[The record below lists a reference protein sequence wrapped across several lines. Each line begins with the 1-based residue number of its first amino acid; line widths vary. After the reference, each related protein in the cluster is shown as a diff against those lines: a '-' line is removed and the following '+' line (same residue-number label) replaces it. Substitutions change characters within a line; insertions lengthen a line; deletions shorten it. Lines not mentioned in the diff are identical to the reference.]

1 MSQSSEMRKAI
12 DKHVIP
18 HLTAN
23 SFVGDYPHY
32 KKVYDD
38 RIELLT
44 FQNNKHGNSFTI
56 EISTVFLDTKRD
68 SNFFT
73 GDFETAEEATAWSTN
88 IRYRLKGM
96 YDGWFYYTDVYCQK
110 IGSLTFYNAISE
122 TKAKTYIPLKNE
134 KLVQKADEDIY
145 YKVCCEVNKQ
155 MEKAYKWWDAF
166 YKNNKLKMKLL
177 KII

>member
-73 GDFETAEEATAWSTN
+73 GDFETAEDATVWSTN
-88 IRYRLKGM
+88 LRYRLKGM